1 MQTLIEVRIFNQI
14 MLTKINCPSIF
25 TPRVN
30 IEHQIY
36 GYNMIYKDNY
46 IFLLMNEL
54 QHCTQTLLEE
64 KILIKIY

>member
-14 MLTKINCPSIF
+14 ILTKTCPSIF

-36 GYNMIYKDNY
+36 GYNMIYKENY

-54 QHCTQTLLEE
+54 QHCPQTLIEE
-64 KILIKIY
+64 RILIKIY